1 MNASGGFPLRN
12 AWALAELNHRWVKNL
27 LIGATAGSNYDLLQ
41 KGIVPQL
48 QKKGYQ
54 IKLIEFNHG

>member
-1 MNASGGFPLRN
+1 MSEVFTRRRSLLAAAILSLAVVAPVGAQEASK
-12 AWALAELNHRWVKNL
+12 KNL

-48 QKKGYQ
+48 QKKG
-54 IKLIEFNHG
+54 